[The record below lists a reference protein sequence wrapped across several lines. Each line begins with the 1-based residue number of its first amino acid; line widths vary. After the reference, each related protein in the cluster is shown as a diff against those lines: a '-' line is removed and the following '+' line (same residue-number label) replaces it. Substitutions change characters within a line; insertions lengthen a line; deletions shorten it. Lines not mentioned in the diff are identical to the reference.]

1 MQITVLGSLFYKL
14 IFYKK
19 VFDFLLV
26 FLLHRIY
33 NGCEK
38 INNIFLLKR
47 GNFMGR
53 YAIYGAGSLGTVLGA
68 FIIKNGGQVD
78 LINRNKAHVDLLNE
92 KGAKI
97 IGTVDMTVPVK
108 AITPDMMEGKYD
120 VIVLLTKQLH
130 NKEVVTFLKDYL
142 SDEGV
147 IVTLQNGIPEPG
159 IAEIIGENHT
169 IGCAVEWGAA
179 LVEPGV
185 CELTSDKDSLS
196 FHMGKM
202 KGITDAQFKM
212 VKDLLE
218 LMCPVHEEENLMGA
232 RWSKLLINATFSG
245 LGTVVGGVFG
255 DVSEDKDG
263 KKVAIRCMK
272 ECIDVGHAAGVE
284 FAPVQGKNIVG
295 LFYYKNAIKRAFG
308 CLLLPIAMKKHR
320 DIEPSMLQDLKKGKP
335 CEIDAING
343 VVCDFG
349 KKYGVATP
357 VNDRIVEI
365 VKKIQAGELKAD
377 KSNYRLFDDIL

>member
-1 MQITVLGSLFYKL
+1 MS
-14 IFYKK
+14 
-19 VFDFLLV
+19 
-26 FLLHRIY
+26 R
-33 NGCEK
+33 N
-38 INNIFLLKR
+38 
-47 GNFMGR
+47 
-53 YAIYGAGSLGTVLGA
+53 AIYGAGSLGTVLGA
-68 FIIKNGGQVD
+68 FITKNGGQVD

-97 IGTVDMTVPVK
+97 IGTVDMTVSVK

-120 VIVLLTKQLH
+120 VIVLLTKQLF
-130 NKEVVTFLKDYL
+130 NKDVVTFLKDYL
-142 SDEGV
+142 SDDGV

-169 IGCAVEWGAA
+169 MGCAVEWGAA
-179 LVEPGV
+179 LIEPGV

-202 KGITDAQFKM
+202 DGITDAQFKM

-255 DVSEDKDG
+255 DVSEDKAG
-263 KKVAIRCMK
+263 QKVAIRCMK
-272 ECIDVGHAAGVE
+272 ECIDVGHASGVE

-320 DIEPSMLQDLKKGKP
+320 DIEPSMLQDIKKGKP

-349 KKYGVATP
+349 KKHGVATP
-357 VNDRIVEI
+357 INDRIVEI
-365 VKKIQAGELKAD
+365 IKKIQAGELKASKD
-377 KSNYRLFDDIL
+377 NFKLFDDVL

>member
-1 MQITVLGSLFYKL
+1 
-14 IFYKK
+14 
-19 VFDFLLV
+19 
-26 FLLHRIY
+26 
-33 NGCEK
+33 
-38 INNIFLLKR
+38 
-47 GNFMGR
+47 MGR

-68 FIIKNGGQVD
+68 FITKNGGEVD
-78 LINRNKAHVDLLNE
+78 LINRNKAHVALLNE
-92 KGAKI
+92 KGAHI
-97 IGTVDMTVPVK
+97 TGTVDMTVPVK
-108 AITPDMMEGKYD
+108 AITPDEMDGKYD
-120 VIVLLTKQLH
+120 VIILLTKQLH
-130 NKEVVTFLKDYL
+130 NKEVVTMLKDFL
-142 SDEGV
+142 SDDGV

-202 KGITDAQFKM
+202 NGITDSQFKM

-255 DVSEDKDG
+255 DVSEDKAG
-263 KKVAIRCMK
+263 QKVAIRCMK
-272 ECIDVGHAAGVE
+272 ECIDVGHASGVE

-295 LFYYKNAIKRAFG
+295 LFYYKNAFKRALG
-308 CLLLPIAMKKHR
+308 CMLLPIAMKKHR

-349 KKYGVATP
+349 KKHGVATP
-357 VNDRIVEI
+357 INDRIVEI
-365 VKKIQAGELKAD
+365 IKKIQAGELKAE
-377 KSNYRLFDDIL
+377 KANIRLFDDIL